1 MEEKQ
6 LIKEILR
13 GDSSSFAMLVDQ
25 YQDMA
30 MTIAYRILGNKQEAE
45 DVVQNAFVKSYH
57 NLHTFRL
64 NSKFS
69 TWFYRIV
76 YNTSITSL
84 NKIKNRREDEIS
96 EHSVFHSYDWKT
108 ESNLHSELDEQKE
121 RVNKA
126 IQQLS
131 KNESVIVTLYYLEEY
146 SVTDIAGIMSLS
158 KSNVKIILFRAR
170 KKLQDILK

>member
-6 LIKEILR
+6 LIKQILK

-57 NLHTFRL
+57 NLHSFRM

-76 YNTSITSL
+76 YNTAITSK
-84 NKIKNRREDEIS
+84 NKIKNRREDEIT
-96 EHSVFHSYDWKT
+96 EQIGVHIYDLKS
-108 ESNLHSELDEQKE
+108 ESNLHSEMDEQRM

-131 KNESVIVTLYYLEEY
+131 KNESVVVTLYYMEEY
-146 SVTDIAGIMSLS
+146 TVADVAEVMTLS

-170 KKLQDILK
+170 KKLHDILK

>member
-6 LIKEILR
+6 LIKQILK
-13 GDSSSFAMLVDQ
+13 GDSSSFAILVDQ

-30 MTIAYRILGNKQEAE
+30 MTIAYRILRNKQEAE

-57 NLHTFRL
+57 NLHSFRL

-76 YNTSITSL
+76 YNTAITSM
-84 NKIKNRREDEIS
+84 NKIKNRREEEIS
-96 EHSVFHSYDWKT
+96 EHSGVHAYDLKT
-108 ESNLHSELDEQKE
+108 ESNLHSELDEQKS

-131 KNESVIVTLYYLEEY
+131 KNESVVVTLYYLEEY
-146 SVTDIAGIMSLS
+146 SVTDVAEIMSLS
-158 KSNVKIILFRAR
+158 KSNVKINLFRAR
-170 KKLQDILK
+170 KKLEDILK